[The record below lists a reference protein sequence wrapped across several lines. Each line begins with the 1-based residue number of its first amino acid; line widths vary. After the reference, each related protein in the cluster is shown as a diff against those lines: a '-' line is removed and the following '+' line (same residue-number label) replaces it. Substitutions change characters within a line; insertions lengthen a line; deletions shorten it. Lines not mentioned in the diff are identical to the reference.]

1 MRKRLKFK
9 SAHWF
14 SSASYPNA
22 MWQIW
27 ISRRANKIIWQV
39 RRALE
44 NLFCV
49 KIHYIFILKESIT
62 YSAPFVLKY
71 EGLLWWTWAALSWD
85 FADSW
90 NNAVNKRI
98 IIIIHLCVC
107 VYDDVCMQAAHGS
120 CHGDIRV
127 IGQMLSDARVT
138 GFSRTW
144 YYKSPKLRL
153 CDPFCFSTGFSDS
166 PSFSVFAAA
175 QYAHL
180 VGCKW
185 CAVYLCPC
193 CFWRGDFDCP
203 DMLAVWIMSSLP
215 SGQSV

>member
-1 MRKRLKFK
+1 MQCGRFEYPEGQIRLFDK
-9 SAHWF
+9 WEGLLRI
-14 SSASYPNA
+14 Y
-22 MWQIW
+22 
-27 ISRRANKIIWQV
+27 
-39 RRALE
+39 
-44 NLFCV
+44 
-49 KIHYIFILKESIT
+49 
-62 YSAPFVLKY
+62 FVLKSIIY
-71 EGLLWWTWAALSWD
+71 SSWRNQSHTLLHLCWNMKGCCGERGLHCPGILLIHEIMQLTSALLLL
-85 FADSW
+85 FTC
-90 NNAVNKRI
+90 V
-98 IIIIHLCVC
+98 CVC